1 MVVKQR
7 CRVRARSKLKL
18 NSLEFRHL
26 RFRLHKKRADES
38 RPFFTQVYFFLNQDR
53 PVTYGE
59 LVSVA
64 KEQAYGLLIL
74 LLSIPSLVPAVNLG
88 AAPIGGLITMWIGI
102 QMTFGRRIP
111 KLPKRISQHKIHKIR
126 LGGALMKIEEYLD
139 RFGNR
144 GKARRPLDIRWVGI
158 MVAWVSF
165 LLLIPVPLPFANF
178 IPAAILVL
186 FSAALLEERSGWSW
200 AAVFATVLNTIYFGL
215 FVGLIVKECIKIF
228 IMIWRWVSDAL

>member
-1 MVVKQR
+1 MVVRQR
-7 CRVRARSKLKL
+7 CKVIARSRLKL
-18 NSLEFRHL
+18 SHLAFRHL
-26 RFRLHKKRADES
+26 RFKLHNKRAEAS
-38 RPFFTQVYFFLNQDR
+38 RPFFTQVYFFLESRQNR

-59 LVSVA
+59 LVNVA

-102 QMTFGRRIP
+102 QMTFGRSIP
-111 KLPKRISQHKIHKIR
+111 KLPKRISLRQIHKMR
-126 LGGALMKIEEYLD
+126 LGGALAKIEEYLD

-144 GKARRPLDIRWVGI
+144 GKARKRLDIRWVGA
-158 MVAWVSF
+158 MVAWASF

-186 FSAALLEERSGWSW
+186 FGAALLEERSGWSW
-200 AAVFATVLNTIYFGL
+200 AAAFATLLNTIYFGL
-215 FVGLIVKECIKIF
+215 FVGLILKECINAIR
-228 IMIWRWVSDAL
+228 MIWRWLA